1 MRQIT
6 TFFTLLYLGLF
17 SNFAMPQDGVEVW
30 LNSLRQDA
38 LEAGVSAKTV
48 NATIHHIDLL
58 PNVIKLDLAQPE
70 FISPFFGYYQ
80 NHVNT
85 QKVVRGRELLAQ
97 HKDLLNKIE
106 AQYGVPKSLLVAFW
120 GMETNY
126 GRYQGNIDT
135 LSALATL
142 AYDGRRADF
151 FRNQLID
158 AMRMIDAGNAEIGQL
173 QGSWAGAFGN
183 MQFMPTTFLTY
194 AVDGSGDDR
203 IDVVNSLADSF
214 ASAANYLSQVGW
226 NNGEPVMIEVQ
237 LPKDFKW
244 NYAQLSFRRTVDE
257 WAKLGVMAV
266 EAGTHSEG
274 TKMTYQ
280 PEDKL
285 AVKYNKKRKSNIRL
299 ANSVSATKVTSSTP
313 SDVMTAALPKVN
325 GQAAIV
331 LPQGWQG
338 PAFMVFDNFD
348 AVMDWNRS
356 VHYALTVVQLAK
368 QLNGESGSLNRG
380 RVSKEALSFEQM
392 LELQEMLN
400 AGGFN
405 AGEPDGF
412 PGAKTQA
419 AIRRYQLSQNL
430 PADGYADPSL
440 YEDIKRY
447 RTSELKTSQSD

>member
-1 MRQIT
+1 MSQEDA
-6 TFFTLLYLGLF
+6 G
-17 SNFAMPQDGVEVW
+17 VW
-30 LNSLRQDA
+30 LNALKQDA
-38 LEAGVSAKTV
+38 VNAGVSERTA
-48 NATIHHIDLL
+48 NATVHHIDLL
-58 PNVIKLDLAQPE
+58 PSVLKLDLAQPE
-70 FISPFFGYYQ
+70 FVSPFLSYYQ
-80 NHVNT
+80 NHVNI

-97 HKDLLNKIE
+97 HEDLLNKIE
-106 AQYGVPKSLLVAFW
+106 LQYGVPKSLLVAFW

-142 AYDGRRADF
+142 AYDGRRSEF
-151 FRNQLID
+151 FRSQLID
-158 AMRMIDAGNAEIGQL
+158 AMRMIDAGNTKVGEL

-194 AVDGSGDDR
+194 AVDGNGDDR

-226 NNGEPVMIEVQ
+226 NNNEPATIEVQ

-244 NYAQLSFRRTVDE
+244 NYAQLNFRRTVDE
-257 WAKLGVMAV
+257 WAKLGVMSV
-266 EAGTHSEG
+266 EPDARSDD
-274 TKMTYQ
+274 TKEISQ
-280 PEDKL
+280 PEDKSST
-285 AVKYNKKRKSNIRL
+285 KYKKRKSNISRVSSI
-299 ANSVSATKVTSSTP
+299 SVTKGTLGAQSELIAVP
-313 SDVMTAALPKVN
+313 LPKIN

-356 VHYALTVVQLAK
+356 IHYALTVVQLAK
-368 QLNGESGSLNRG
+368 QLEGKPVILNRWK
-380 RVSKEALSFEQM
+380 VSKNALSFEQM
-392 LELQEMLN
+392 FELQIMLN
-400 AGGFN
+400 NRGFN

-419 AIRRYQLSQNL
+419 AIRSYQLSQGL
-430 PADGYADPSL
+430 PADGYAEPNL
-440 YEDIKRY
+440 YNHIKQNQAN
-447 RTSELKTSQSD
+447 ELKTSQSD